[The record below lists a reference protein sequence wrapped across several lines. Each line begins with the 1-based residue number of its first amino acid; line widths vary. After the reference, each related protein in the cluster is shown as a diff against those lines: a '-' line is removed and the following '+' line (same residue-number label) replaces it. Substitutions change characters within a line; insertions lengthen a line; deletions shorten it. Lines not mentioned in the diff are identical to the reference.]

1 MSTVTVLGLT
11 FTLPAPYAAGHV
23 CTPSEASALNEL
35 LRRGFAKGLYKVIRR
50 ELDRLGMADSTNL
63 DERERASVKELT
75 DTFIERYTIGF
86 AEGQDKTLAVYEE
99 AARIAR
105 GLAETHF
112 NRQGLPA
119 HGAGYDALA
128 TRLAKS
134 ERVLAEARRRVEDQI
149 TLAQR
154 AHAEMLEML
163 GGNSEGEAR

>member
-1 MSTVTVLGLT
+1 MPTVNVLGLT
-11 FTLPAPYAAGHV
+11 FDLPAPYAPGHP
-23 CTPSEASALNEL
+23 CTAAEASALNEL
-35 LRRGFAKGLYKVIRR
+35 LRRGFAKGLYKIIRR
-50 ELDRLGMADSTNL
+50 ELDRLGMLDSSNL

-75 DTFIERYTIGF
+75 DTFIERYAIGF
-86 AEGQDKTLAVYEE
+86 AEGQDKTLAIYEE

-119 HGAGYDALA
+119 HGASYETL
-128 TRLAKS
+128 TSRLAKS
-134 ERVLAEARRRVEDQI
+134 DRVLAEARRRVEDQI

-163 GGNSEGEAR
+163 GGDQEGAAS